1 MVRVAGSRR
10 HPRLRLAL
18 LLPARASLPR
28 AALVSAI
35 PALVSALS
43 LAATVATTAMWMAY
57 TVFWAIP
64 STYLK
69 GPAAAGGIALINT
82 IGVLGGFSS
91 PAANTIN
98 AC

>member
-28 AALVSAI
+28 AALVSAL
-35 PALVSALS
+35 P

-57 TVFWAIP
+57 TVFPTIP
-64 STYLK
+64 SACLK

-82 IGVLGGFSS
+82 IGALGGFSS

>member
-1 MVRVAGSRR
+1 
-10 HPRLRLAL
+10 
-18 LLPARASLPR
+18 
-28 AALVSAI
+28 
-35 PALVSALS
+35 
-43 LAATVATTAMWMAY
+43 MWMAY
-57 TVFWAIP
+57 TVFPTIP

-98 AC
+98 ACQKSGV

>member
-10 HPRLRLAL
+10 HPRLRLAF
-18 LLPARASLPR
+18 LLPARASPPR
-28 AALVSAI
+28 AALVSAL
-35 PALVSALS
+35 P

-82 IGVLGGFSS
+82 IGALGGFSS